1 MADPDSPTDTIR
13 VLLVD
18 DHQSILWGLV
28 KLIEGEHPKM
38 TIVGIA
44 STAAEALAKAGQQ
57 QPDVILLDIDLGT
70 GKSGLDILPDLKR
83 HCSGKVLILTGVRDQ
98 AVRDQA
104 VFEGARGVVVKEE
117 PAEVILKA
125 IERVHAGE
133 IWLDQHTV
141 NNVLK
146 RVAGRKEEPVSPEA
160 AKIASLTRK
169 EREIIAALVKEGG
182 STNKRIADHLN
193 ISEHTLRN
201 HLSSIYGKLHVANR
215 LELYMYATQH
225 GLN

>member
-1 MADPDSPTDTIR
+1 MTDSASPVDTIR
-13 VLLVD
+13 VLLID

-38 TIVGIA
+38 AIAGIA
-44 STAAEALAKAGQQ
+44 STAEEALAKAERE
-57 QPDVILLDIDLGT
+57 QPDVIVLDIDLGS
-70 GKSGLDILPDLKR
+70 GKSGLDILPELKKR
-83 HCSGKVLILTGVRDQ
+83 CPGKVLILTGVRDQ
-98 AVRDQA
+98 SVRDQA

-117 PAEVILKA
+117 PAEVILRA

-133 IWLDQHTV
+133 IWLDQRTV

-146 RVAGRKEEPVSPEA
+146 RVAGRKEEPVSPEES
-160 AKIASLTRK
+160 KIASLTRK
-169 EREIIAALVKEGG
+169 EREIIAALVREGG

-225 GLN
+225 GLH